1 MTDATGVS
9 LGIEWA
15 VEGHREER
23 DGPMIIDVRDVM
35 DLAAERSLLHPALR
49 WSSPVIRSPRGSAL
63 PGPVRLATSCGRWQP
78 GPWGA

>member
-15 VEGHREER
+15 AEGHREAS

-49 WSSPVIRSPRGSAL
+49 WSSPVIRSPQDRRF
-63 PGPVRLATSCGRWQP
+63 PVQLVVRR
-78 GPWGA
+78 